1 MIHLTQNSIW
11 KTKGGKLNVYFK
23 ENNNILTVWFNAWRY
38 EREEQFALVALM
50 KTIGYAMGELEV
62 FKEIKPILLRG
73 IGIVGKDILR
83 NLAIRYAMTQKGEE
97 ELEKKLLPKMD
108 LLSKVDKDTI
118 YFDGIDKIEKEMRKV
133 TETNRIVVFV
143 DDLDRCS

>member
-1 MIHLTQNSIW
+1 MEDE
-11 KTKGGKLNVYFK
+11 GGKLNVYFK

-38 EREEQFALVALM
+38 EREKQFALVALM